1 MRWDYY
7 QDLYGDEPEEK
18 PTPKV
23 IIKKP
28 EDYSGLIL
36 LGLGLLGGYL
46 LFSDDKSEE
55 KEEKPLDNFD
65 KAIANK
71 IEFHNNPNIIVGGRG
86 DNLTPKDVDPSEYKK
101 GLKVEMEHTNNKDIA
116 SEIAL
121 DHLAEDDHYYTHLEG
136 IHKEN
141 PTSLPEILIN
151 LDEEFFKEI
160 YEENNGNY
168 AAIAKSLNVNITSL
182 INRLKKTSWGSSYP
196 AMGRINNL
204 TPDISE
210 DDFKKLYE
218 KHDGTYSYIALE
230 LNMTPSV
237 LHSKIKRKP
246 WGSKYPPLGSI
257 NLMLDNIPEK
267 EFEFLYNKH
276 KGNYERV
283 ASELN
288 LHAHSLLKKIRSE
301 NWGFKYP
308 PMGHENRKVV
318 NVNESEFKI
327 LYDRHNGNYSLIAS
341 ELDVRPDTLK
351 YNVKSKSWGYKYPAK
366 GRRGSNLEPRKK
378 LNRGQFQ
385 DALAKII
392 SGDLSIES
400 DIKSEVDL
408 ITSDIS
414 DLYDEGMSVD
424 EISSELGIEKAIINR
439 VLTARSKKEN
449 PIKDPKGGLTAEGRK
464 YFKDTEGA
472 NLKAGV
478 TKVETLEDLKRWGQ
492 WARRFYGRS
501 VLPPMKDE
509 KGEPTRIAL
518 DAQAWGCKI
527 PKNKKEAKVIARR
540 GSEALKYYKELKK
553 KGLKKNDS
561 VRFKIC
567 E

>member
-23 IIKKP
+23 LIKKP

-141 PTSLPEILIN
+141 P
-151 LDEEFFKEI
+151 
-160 YEENNGNY
+160 
-168 AAIAKSLNVNITSL
+168 
-182 INRLKKTSWGSSYP
+182 
-196 AMGRINNL
+196 
-204 TPDISE
+204 
-210 DDFKKLYE
+210 
-218 KHDGTYSYIALE
+218 
-230 LNMTPSV
+230 
-237 LHSKIKRKP
+237 
-246 WGSKYPPLGSI
+246 
-257 NLMLDNIPEK
+257 
-267 EFEFLYNKH
+267 
-276 KGNYERV
+276 
-283 ASELN
+283 
-288 LHAHSLLKKIRSE
+288 
-301 NWGFKYP
+301 
-308 PMGHENRKVV
+308 
-318 NVNESEFKI
+318 
-327 LYDRHNGNYSLIAS
+327 
-341 ELDVRPDTLK
+341 
-351 YNVKSKSWGYKYPAK
+351 
-366 GRRGSNLEPRKK
+366 
-378 LNRGQFQ
+378 
-385 DALAKII
+385 
-392 SGDLSIES
+392 
-400 DIKSEVDL
+400 
-408 ITSDIS
+408 
-414 DLYDEGMSVD
+414 
-424 EISSELGIEKAIINR
+424 
-439 VLTARSKKEN
+439 
-449 PIKDPKGGLTAEGRK
+449 IKDPKGGLTAEGRK

-527 PKNKKEAKVIARR
+527 PKTKKEAKVIARR